1 MIPKGRWEIAHY
13 PALQF
18 ALFRI
23 IFGSYLVLHFV
34 QLLPFA
40 PAIWSNQGMLP
51 DPSVNLTSGTF
62 PNLLAYLDS
71 PFQTQLFLG
80 VMIALSLCL
89 LLGFGRRT
97 VALLL
102 WFGWACLFH
111 RNNLISNPGL
121 PMVGWLLLALTLIPG
136 GVPLRL
142 GKKANDREWY
152 MPAPLF
158 WGAWAILGASYTI
171 SGFDKLASWSWYS
184 GDAMAVLLQNP
195 LARDNFMR
203 DVFLSLPGFLLTLL
217 TWSALALEI
226 AFGFLCIF
234 RKARPWA
241 WIAILGMHLGI
252 LTLID
257 FADLT
262 FGVLMFHFFV
272 FDPQWFKQPVGKNHP
287 LVFFD
292 GVCGMCNATVNT
304 LLALDPRGD
313 LRFSPLQGQTAAQM
327 LDPDLVARCDSIV
340 LVKNNTT
347 YLKSDAALQILRTL
361 GGPWTLLSLLRFV
374 PKGLRDGVYAFI
386 AKNRYRF
393 FGKHETCRIPT
404 PDERAR
410 FLD

>member
-18 ALFRI
+18 SLFRML
-23 IFGSYLVLHFV
+23 FGSYLVIHFV
-34 QLLPFA
+34 ELLAFA

-51 DPSVNLTSGTF
+51 DSGVNLSAGTF

-71 PFQTQLFLG
+71 PLQTQLFLG

-97 VALLL
+97 AALLL

-121 PMVGWLLLALTLIPG
+121 PMVGWLLLALALIPNG
-136 GVPLRL
+136 EPWRL
-142 GKKANDREWY
+142 GGKETDRTWY

-171 SGFDKLASWSWYS
+171 SGFDKLGSPSWLS
-184 GDAMAVLLQNP
+184 GEALAVLLQNP
-195 LARDNFMR
+195 LARDSFVR
-203 DVFLSLPGFLLTLL
+203 DLFLHLPHGFLALL

-234 RKARPWA
+234 RKTRPWA
-241 WIAILGMHLGI
+241 WFVMLAMHLGI

-262 FGVLMFHFFV
+262 FGVLMLHFFV
-272 FDPQWFKQPVGKNHP
+272 FDPAWFKKPIGETHP

-313 LRFSPLQGQTAAQM
+313 LHFSPLQGQAAARM
-327 LDPDLVARCDSIV
+327 LDPEIVERCDSIV
-340 LVKNNTT
+340 FVKDGTT
-347 YLKSDAALQILRTL
+347 YMKSDAALQILRSL
-361 GGPWTLLSLLRFV
+361 GGPWALLSVFRFV

-404 PDERAR
+404 PAERAR